1 MGPLMWKLHACQQVA
16 SCHMCDFSED
26 DHLVQWTDVC
36 CKNLTHKTWKP
47 QALKSTFVA
56 THLLYS
62 LVKDILSAFLL
73 QVYVEERHSGCRTVQ
88 VGYYEGLTSYVQD
101 RYSENG
107 KDSLVLDPPGPIS
120 HTWNSTVFK

>member
-1 MGPLMWKLHACQQVA
+1 MGSFMWKLHACQQVA
-16 SCHMCDFSED
+16 GCHMCDFSED

-36 CKNLTHKTWKP
+36 CTNLTHKTWKP

-56 THLLYS
+56 TPLLHS

-73 QVYVEERHSGCRTVQ
+73 QVCVEGRHSGHGTVR
-88 VGYYEGLTSYVQD
+88 VGYYEGFSGSVQD

-107 KDSLVLDPPGPIS
+107 KGSLVLDPPGPIS